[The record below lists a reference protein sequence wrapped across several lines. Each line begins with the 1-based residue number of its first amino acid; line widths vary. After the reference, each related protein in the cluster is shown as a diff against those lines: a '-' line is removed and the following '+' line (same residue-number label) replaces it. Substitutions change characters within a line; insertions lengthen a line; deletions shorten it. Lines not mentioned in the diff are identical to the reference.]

1 MSAFPSQS
9 GYRASRLSSARD
21 ECGSDARSRDS
32 CAVKYFAAFSYM
44 ASTQRLLLQALLKG
58 MGHAVRRNDE
68 LAMDRYCRRLALIAR
83 HFDTNPPVSDALERL
98 LSAGGQWL
106 ATTVAKRYEAEQQV
120 LEHIECVMDL
130 FRVSADVL
138 IVRPRH
144 RNFCTA
150 ARFLSEINLP
160 RRQLL

>member
-58 MGHAVRRNDE
+58 MGDAVRRNDE
-68 LAMDRYCRRLALIAR
+68 SAMDRYCRRLALIAR

-98 LSAGGQWL
+98 LSAGGRWL

-130 FRVSADVL
+130 L
-138 IVRPRH
+138 
-144 RNFCTA
+144 
-150 ARFLSEINLP
+150 
-160 RRQLL
+160 